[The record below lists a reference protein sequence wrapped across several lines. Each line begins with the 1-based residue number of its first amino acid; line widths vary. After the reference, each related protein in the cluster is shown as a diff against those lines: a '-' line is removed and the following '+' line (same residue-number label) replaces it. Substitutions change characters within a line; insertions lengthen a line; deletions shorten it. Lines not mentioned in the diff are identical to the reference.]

1 MKKLTKREKLLIYL
15 LACFLIGFFGIY
27 FVVLPS
33 VQGFQVVN
41 DQAAEAQF
49 TKESMEMAIEAIP
62 TTMQE
67 KAQAQANLTSSKAVY
82 PQQLANEGLDMLLT
96 QLCLDYSLAP
106 KVLSVASNG
115 VGEVLTFVP
124 YTSEDAASAVV
135 GSTGTTSTTTATSSS
150 EDSTTSTT
158 TADSSETTTTE
169 TTESSETTE
178 ATETTDT
185 GDGTETGAA
194 VQTLIGVVN
203 MEVTGTQANFYRL
216 LDAVAA
222 RPDMI
227 ITAFEIRPETTTTG
241 STSSTSTT
249 SAAAAGIA
257 KLDSGKVAI
266 NVTFE
271 VYMMAQ

>member
-178 ATETTDT
+178 ATETTDA
-185 GDGTETGAA
+185 GDGTDTGAA

-271 VYMMAQ
+271 VYMMAK

>member
-62 TTMQE
+62 TPMQE

-178 ATETTDT
+178 ATETTDA

-271 VYMMAQ
+271 VYMMAK

>member
-49 TKESMEMAIEAIP
+49 TRESMEMAIEAIP

-135 GSTGTTSTTTATSSS
+135 GSTGTTSTTIATSSS

-271 VYMMAQ
+271 VYMMAK

>member
-178 ATETTDT
+178 ATETTDA

-249 SAAAAGIA
+249 SAATAGIA

-271 VYMMAQ
+271 VYMMVQ